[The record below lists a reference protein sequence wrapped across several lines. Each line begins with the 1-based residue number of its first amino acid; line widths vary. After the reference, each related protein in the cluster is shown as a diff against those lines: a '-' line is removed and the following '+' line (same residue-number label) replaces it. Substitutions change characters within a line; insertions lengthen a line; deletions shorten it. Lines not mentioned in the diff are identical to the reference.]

1 MPGVWGRKC
10 EMRHLLN
17 TLFILTEDAYLSLEN
32 ENIIVWQ
39 EKRKLGQVPIQ
50 TLENIVTFS
59 YKGASP
65 ALMGACAKRGIGLAF
80 CTPHGRFLARV
91 SGESRGNVLLRRKQY
106 RLADDAESRCIYAR
120 DFITG
125 KLHNSRVLLARALRD
140 HRMGIDAEAVSASIK
155 ELAGSVHDARQAADA
170 DALRGIE
177 GNAAHM
183 YFSVFGEL
191 ILQDKAH
198 FAFHGRVK
206 RPPDSPVN
214 ALLSFAYTL
223 LAHDCASALE
233 AVGLDAYVGFL
244 HTDRA
249 GRTSLALDL
258 MEELRSIFADRFVL
272 TLINNRVLRAA
283 DFETQE
289 DGAVLLANDGRKKF
303 LSAWQE
309 KKRETITHPFLDEKI
324 SWGLVPYAQSLLLA
338 RTIRGDISEYPAFL
352 WK

>member
-1 MPGVWGRKC
+1 
-10 EMRHLLN
+10 MRHLLN
-17 TLFILTEDAYLSLEN
+17 TLFLLTEDAYLSLEN
-32 ENIIVWQ
+32 ENVVVWQ
-39 EKRKLGQVPIQ
+39 EKQKLGQVPLL
-50 TLENIVTFS
+50 TLENIITFS

-65 ALMGACAKRGIGLAF
+65 ALMGTCAERGIGLAF
-80 CTPHGRFLARV
+80 CTPRGRILARV

-106 RLADDAESRCIYAR
+106 RLADDEESRSGYAR

-125 KLHNSRVLLARALRD
+125 KLHNSRILLARALRD
-140 HRMGIDAEAVSASIK
+140 HRMSIDADAVSATVK
-155 ELAGSVHDARQAADA
+155 ELAGSIRDARQAADA

-177 GNAAHM
+177 GNAAHL
-183 YFSVFGEL
+183 YFAVFGEL
-191 ILQDKAH
+191 ILQDKEH

-214 ALLSFAYTL
+214 AMLSFAYTL

-233 AVGLDAYVGFL
+233 SVGLDAYVGFL

-272 TLINNRVLRAA
+272 TLINNRVIQA
-283 DFETQE
+283 DDFDSQE
-289 DGAVLLANDGRKKF
+289 DGAVLLTDDGRKRF

-309 KKRETITHPFLDEKI
+309 KKRETITHPFLEEKI
-324 SWGLVPYAQSLLLA
+324 PWGLVPYTQSLLLA
-338 RTIRGDISEYPAFL
+338 RTIRGDLSEYPAFL

>member
-1 MPGVWGRKC
+1 
-10 EMRHLLN
+10 MRHLLN
-17 TLFILTEDAYLSLEN
+17 TLFILTEDAYLSLQN
-32 ENIIVWQ
+32 ENVVIWQ
-39 EKRKLGQVPIQ
+39 GEEKRGQVPLQ

-65 ALMGACAKRGIGLAF
+65 ALMGACADRDMGLAF

-106 RLADDAESRCIYAR
+106 RLADQVEERLGFAR
-120 DFITG
+120 DFIAG

-140 HRMGIDAEAVSASIK
+140 HRMSIDEAAVSSVVQ
-155 ELAGSVHDARQAADA
+155 ELARSIREARKVSDA
-170 DALRGIE
+170 DTLHGVE
-177 GNAAHM
+177 GNAAHS
-183 YFSVFGEL
+183 YFSVFGEM
-191 ILQDKAH
+191 ILQDKEH
-198 FAFHGRVK
+198 FPFHGRVK
-206 RPPDSPVN
+206 RPPDSAVN

-233 AVGLDAYVGFL
+233 SVGLDAYVGFF

-249 GRTSLALDL
+249 GRVSLALDL

-272 TLINNRVLRAA
+272 TMINNRVIRAN

-289 DGAVLLANDGRKKF
+289 NGAVLLVKDGRKKF

-309 KKRETITHPFLDEKI
+309 KKREVIKHPFLEEKI
-324 SWGLVPYAQSLLLA
+324 PWGLVPYVQSLLLA
-338 RTIRGDISEYPAFL
+338 RTIRGDLSEYPAFL